1 MEPMKQRG
9 RKSAASLSVVGRPR
23 LVVSQP
29 TDDPPPPPAHLGE
42 IERRIWNDVI
52 ADWKGTRVS
61 FAVLTSGL
69 ESHQLA
75 RECRETIAAEGLT
88 IIGRDGQPKAHPL
101 CSVERDARAA
111 FQRAIKQ
118 LGIKL

>member
-1 MEPMKQRG
+1 MKQRG
-9 RKSAASLSVVGRPR
+9 RRSRASLSVLRGPR
-23 LVVSQP
+23 LVASQP
-29 TDDPPPPPAHLGE
+29 DDNPPPPPPDHLGE
-42 IERRIWNDVI
+42 VERRIWSDVI
-52 ADWKGTRVS
+52 ADWRGTRVS

-69 ESHQLA
+69 ESHQVA